1 MAHRRKYSILSQA
14 ITDSVHVAN
23 LPRTSI
29 HDGYALK
36 FSMRLTN
43 TSGSSATPLITDI
56 LNAITEIS
64 LVSDSVRN
72 HYSLN
77 GLDLARLNYRI
88 DKVNKVLDMTY
99 SALADDAYV
108 DTSFV
113 LYLDE
118 GEILAVAYTNLELKV
133 LFGSTAGTGID
144 ISNAKCEIGLIEEI
158 YSEAELKA
166 RYGERYEKL
175 AEPKVYALSATCD
188 ANTEFS
194 GFLDI
199 PTGTLLKGAMLT
211 FTTDPSLFG
220 ILRTV
225 PDRVELMKQDWT
237 VARAIDELIY
247 GTSIPTHIVTM
258 DFGVQ
263 WQANGIGKD
272 GWSYSKGD
280 IQLAAKTSSSTT
292 VRYVSIEQIVDID
305 LYKKTYAFTTY

>member
-1 MAHRRKYSILSQA
+1 MAHRRKYSILSQT

-36 FSMRLTN
+36 ISMRLTN
-43 TSGSSATPLITDI
+43 TSGASATPMIADI
-56 LNAITEIS
+56 LSAITEIS

-72 HYSLN
+72 HYALN
-77 GLDLARLNYRI
+77 GLDLARLNYRV
-88 DKVNKVLDMTY
+88 DRVNKVLDMTY
-99 SALADDAYV
+99 SALANDAYV
-108 DTSFV
+108 DTAFV

-118 GEILAVAYTNLELKV
+118 GEILAIAHTNLELKV

-144 ISNAKCEIGLIEEI
+144 ISNAKCEIELIEEI
-158 YSEAELKA
+158 CSEAELKA
-166 RYGERYEKL
+166 RYGEKYEKL

-188 ANTEFS
+188 ANTEFT
-194 GFLDI
+194 GFLDL

-211 FTTDPSLFG
+211 FSADPSMFG
-220 ILRTV
+220 LLRTV

-237 VARAIDELIY
+237 IARWLDELIY
-247 GTSIPTHIVTM
+247 GTTLPVHVVNM

-263 WQANGIGKD
+263 WQANGVGKD
-272 GWSYSKGD
+272 GWTYSKGD